1 MTQKIN
7 PARLKNAAEHLEWV
21 FKQHQDVEVVRRL
34 HQSLASL
41 IEDAKALRLREPVI
55 GLPLP
60 RFHPTESWPTTEGK
74 QINQAFLDF
83 FLEIRGDPARRSV
96 PDRDES
102 TLEAC
107 VKYIL
112 GFPEKEVVEL
122 FQEADRLLKQPHHLI
137 DKQLGNSLA
146 QRLESKAMDLSSSRA
161 TEMSPLIP
169 ELIKMASE
177 LVQAINTM
185 PSTTGALASDLDQ

>member
-1 MTQKIN
+1 MTEKIN
-7 PARLKNAAEHLEWV
+7 PTRLKTTAEHLEWV

-55 GLPLP
+55 GLPIP
-60 RFHPTESWPTTEGK
+60 RFHPTESWPTTDGK

-83 FLEIRGDPARRSV
+83 FLESRGVPAHRSV

-102 TLEAC
+102 TLEEF

-122 FQEADRLLKQPHHLI
+122 FQEADSLLKQPHHLF
-137 DKQLGNSLA
+137 DKHAGNSLA
-146 QRLESKAMDLSSSRA
+146 QQLESKAMDLSSSRA

-169 ELIKMASE
+169 ELINMASK
-177 LVQAINTM
+177 LAQAINKT
-185 PSTTGALASDLDQ
+185 PSTTETLASDLNQ